1 MKHFNNLL
9 RSLAPVLL
17 FLVAASPVRALNFS
31 GTYTIPSVTFPDL
44 QTACAQL
51 TLGTVTGPT
60 VFNIT
65 AGTYT
70 GSTAQG
76 ILGGASGIA
85 GLSSTNTVTFQ
96 PASGAGTVTLS
107 PASSG
112 SSDNYVFRLINVSYI
127 TIKDLTLSNTGS
139 SYGTDIEL
147 RGNCNN
153 NTISGCTLDG
163 NTGTSTSTNK
173 ARVYANQ
180 GSSSDGLTGSNN
192 VFSGNTINGGSYAFY
207 MQGSNSAP
215 SYPRPYNWKIANN
228 TINNPYYG
236 NMYMYYMDSLQI
248 TGNSTTVGSV
258 GTFYGFYLNYCD
270 KSMKVTGNTL
280 NISATSGTFYGIY
293 SNYCNGSPSA
303 RRVIANNTI
312 SNPSA
317 SSSVYAVNGYYCSYD
332 SIANNNLSVLGS
344 SGFYNYYQYNYD
356 CVVKN
361 NSFTFAN
368 GNYNTF
374 YPWYD
379 YSYGSSP
386 NGKMVYD
393 GNTFNCTTTTGYM
406 YLYTCAYN
414 DNSRVTNN
422 TFNLTATSG
431 GTVINYGIYFSNN
444 CVYDNNTVTAT
455 SDGTMNYQ
463 SVYGLFVYNN
473 SGNSNNTISNNKVYA
488 SGQYYT
494 IGLYLYY
501 TSNTKLF
508 NNAIETGG
516 NGSYNYTFQN
526 YYHTGATTYYNNTIV
541 NNSNATYNY
550 TLYDY
555 SFNSGGY
562 AETLSWFNNVIY
574 KATTAGSYP
583 VLYMCPWNNGDYNN
597 IYNEGSSTYFM
608 QNSYSG
614 PSYNTFVTWRDGSG
628 TNRNSLSYKPV
639 FMNLSTHDLRPDPS
653 VSNCWAINGRGT
665 HIAGN
670 STDAAGNARP
680 VVPGAGVPD
689 LGAFE
694 FVPNSGVQP
703 PLCDVTPATPAA
715 GGTQTYTFG
724 YDTVATLT
732 WDPAASVPATAPTGQ
747 QWSGAK
753 PPSISS
759 VNNTFMYFYTD
770 ILTSSTANYT
780 ANIYYKDPW
789 IGTIAT
795 ENILHLAK
803 KDGSNPWVVYP
814 FGASA
819 ANTTRNYIFTP
830 TTGPLNSFGS
840 YTGLDLQNNAGATDI
855 ATPTGSFCAGT
866 YNVVVRIKNLGSNTI
881 NNVKIDWKLDGVTQS
896 GINYSTPISY
906 NTGVAGSNEALISL
920 GNVTFGAA
928 PRTIKVWTSNP
939 NGVGDTYNLDDT
951 LNVIMRASLSGVYTV
966 GGTTPDF
973 ATPTDAVNTLNAV
986 GVCGPVTFNIR
997 PGTYNLNTNCLQINS
1012 ILGGGPAA
1020 RVTFQAENGVASSV
1034 TINSSPTGSSTN
1046 GTFRLNGASYLT
1058 IRNLTINSS
1067 NANWTTGGSAIWG
1080 TNASYDSVLGCI
1092 LTGPTY
1098 STYTDQFT
1106 INFYNAGSSKY
1117 NVIQNCTINGGGY
1130 GCIGIYGSGNTN
1142 TGWVIDHN
1150 RVNDQTIQS
1159 YYALFLEYVDR
1170 ITVTNNY
1177 ITGGAFGGGT
1187 GGYGS
1192 YFYQLTNGPT
1202 ITGNTWAGATMAN
1215 VYGYFYLYYFQG
1227 SSPSASNPK
1236 RATFSNN
1243 IVVGGKP
1250 GGSNYNGVYAYGMQE
1265 ASVYNNTFV
1274 DNSDYSGSSGYNLYV
1289 YATGPRD
1296 SFYNN
1301 VYWNGLSAGRTT
1313 GYFYLPSGNSHY
1325 MDYNNYYTNASNLLY
1340 FQGSTYSSF
1349 DAYRAAS
1356 VSSYGYDKNSISYR
1370 PGVDSLTG
1378 LPVLSSP
1385 DVWSINGRGIQ
1396 KSSNAKDMN
1405 GNLRPTT
1412 LAAGVPDI
1420 GAVEFDPTSIPP
1432 TAVATPAIPAPG
1444 VTQTYKFGG
1453 NPVAVIKWNPQLALT
1468 AQLRVRQYSGRV
1480 PPSNFAALTGGKQM
1494 YFYTDIS
1501 PVGTGTTYDFNVENL
1516 YYYHTWLGTT
1526 NAASSTA
1533 NELNMKL
1540 AEKVA
1545 GFPSWLS
1552 FNSAN
1557 SITTTPISA
1566 MDGGSIYAPGMTS
1579 FGAMTGIDDGLNF
1592 TALVKVTGSTVLCSG
1607 NTVTLNAD
1615 PTSGGSGTYTYQWKR
1630 NGIDIPGATSST
1642 YAPNTGGDYSV
1653 TITGVGSQQST
1664 SIPVT
1669 VTIVAPPMA
1678 LITANGA
1685 LTFCTGN
1692 NLQLSASGGGTAYQ
1706 WQLNGSDIPGATDP
1720 TYKVSGAGTYTV
1732 KVSNIGCTT
1741 QSTATVVN
1749 AGPINVNLGADIATC
1764 EIKNKPIILDAGYPG
1779 AKYLWSTGDTT
1790 QTISIPSGKGTYSVT
1805 VDAGPNCKGS
1815 DQVEVNLY
1823 PLPSVQGISS
1833 QHYGNKYSL
1842 TAAGAANV
1850 DSYVWVFDDTLQ
1862 VPGPSVTRTIDGS
1875 LNVKLIICNQC
1886 GCDTVNMVDWATNV
1900 SNVSSEGLD
1909 ITVYPNPAKEKVN
1922 ISITGG
1928 YMKDITVMNS
1938 VGEIVYRADLSG
1950 QVKTADVNVSGLA
1963 SGRYIIRANTNNGI
1977 ISKPFNVQQQ

>member
-1 MKHFNNLL
+1 
-9 RSLAPVLL
+9 
-17 FLVAASPVRALNFS
+17 
-31 GTYTIPSVTFPDL
+31 
-44 QTACAQL
+44 
-51 TLGTVTGPT
+51 
-60 VFNIT
+60 
-65 AGTYT
+65 
-70 GSTAQG
+70 
-76 ILGGASGIA
+76 
-85 GLSSTNTVTFQ
+85 
-96 PASGAGTVTLS
+96 
-107 PASSG
+107 
-112 SSDNYVFRLINVSYI
+112 
-127 TIKDLTLSNTGS
+127 
-139 SYGTDIEL
+139 
-147 RGNCNN
+147 
-153 NTISGCTLDG
+153 
-163 NTGTSTSTNK
+163 
-173 ARVYANQ
+173 
-180 GSSSDGLTGSNN
+180 
-192 VFSGNTINGGSYAFY
+192 
-207 MQGSNSAP
+207 
-215 SYPRPYNWKIANN
+215 
-228 TINNPYYG
+228 
-236 NMYMYYMDSLQI
+236 
-248 TGNSTTVGSV
+248 
-258 GTFYGFYLNYCD
+258 
-270 KSMKVTGNTL
+270 
-280 NISATSGTFYGIY
+280 
-293 SNYCNGSPSA
+293 
-303 RRVIANNTI
+303 
-312 SNPSA
+312 
-317 SSSVYAVNGYYCSYD
+317 
-332 SIANNNLSVLGS
+332 
-344 SGFYNYYQYNYD
+344 YYQYNYD

-361 NSFTFAN
+361 NTINVSG
-368 GNYNTF
+368 GNYYSV

-379 YSYGSSP
+379 YSGGSSTP
-386 NGKMVYD
+386 TGKMVYD
-393 GNTFNCTTTTGYM
+393 GNTITCTTNTGYI
-406 YLYTCAYN
+406 YVYTAGYQ
-414 DNSRVTNN
+414 DNSRIINN
-422 TFNLTATSG
+422 TYNFSASSG
-431 GTVINYGIYFSNN
+431 GTIVNYGIYFSSN
-444 CVYDNNTVTAT
+444 CVYDNNTINASSV
-455 SDGTMNYQ
+455 GTMNYQ
-463 SVYGLFVYNN
+463 SVYGLYVYNN
-473 SGNSNNTISNNKVYA
+473 SSGLSNNVISNNKIYA
-488 SGQYYT
+488 EGMYYT
-494 IGLYLYY
+494 IGMANYY
-501 TSNTKLF
+501 TAGVKVF

-516 NGSYNYTFQN
+516 SGYYNYTFN
-526 YYHTGATTYYNNTIV
+526 MSYHTGAATVYNNTIV
-541 NNSNATYNY
+541 NNSTSSYNY
-550 TLYDY
+550 TFYDY
-555 SFNSGGY
+555 SFGSSGY
-562 AETLSWFNNVIY
+562 MENVDYSNNLIY
-574 KATTAGSYP
+574 KATTASTYP
-583 VLYMCPWNNGDYNN
+583 VLYMCNWSTGDYNN
-597 IYNEGSSTYFM
+597 IYNEGSATYFM

-614 PSYNTFVTWRDGSG
+614 PSYNTFVDWRNGTG

-639 FMNLSTHDLRPDPS
+639 LMNLGTHDLRPDPS
-653 VSNCWAINGRGT
+653 VSNCWAENGRAK
-665 HIAGN
+665 HIVGN
-670 STDAAGNARP
+670 DKDAAGNARP

-689 LGAFE
+689 IGAYE
-694 FVPNSGVQP
+694 FVPNAGVQP
-703 PLCDVTPATPAA
+703 PLCDVTPTAPAA

-732 WDPAASVPATAPTGQ
+732 WDAAATVPATAPTAQ

-789 IGTIAT
+789 IGTIAN

-803 KDGSNPWVVYP
+803 KDGANPWVVYP
-814 FGASA
+814 FGVSA

-830 TTGPLNSFGS
+830 TSGPLNSFGS

-881 NNVKIDWKLDGVTQS
+881 NSVKIDWKLDGVTQS

-939 NGVGDTYNLDDT
+939 NGVADTYNPDDT
-951 LNVIMRASLSGVYTV
+951 LNVVMRASLSGVYTV

-973 ATPTDAVNTLNAV
+973 ATPKDAVDALNAV
-986 GVCGPVTFNIR
+986 GVCGAVTFNIR
-997 PGTYNLNTNCLQINS
+997 PGTYNNGSNSLQINNVV
-1012 ILGGGPAA
+1012 GGGPSA

-1034 TINSSPTGSSTN
+1034 TLTNAPASSNAN
-1046 GTFRLNGASYLT
+1046 GVFRLNGANYVT
-1058 IRNLTINSS
+1058 IKNLTINGS
-1067 NANWTTGGSAIWG
+1067 NANSTYIGDCIWG
-1080 TNASYDSVLGCI
+1080 TNASYDSILGCRMYCP
-1092 LTGPTY
+1092 TTY
-1098 STYTDQFT
+1098 SYYGQANIEF
-1106 INFYNAGSSKY
+1106 NSPGNSAY
-1117 NVIQNCTINGGGY
+1117 NVIQGNTMTGGGMAHVVL
-1130 GCIGIYGSGNTN
+1130 YGSGSTN
-1142 TGWVIDHN
+1142 TGWVIDN
-1150 RVNDQTIQS
+1150 NTMGDPAATS
-1159 YYALFLEYVDR
+1159 YYGLYLNYADR
-1170 ITVTNNY
+1170 ITLTNNK
-1177 ITGGAFGGGT
+1177 IVGGNYNNYGY
-1187 GGYGS
+1187 GYGS
-1192 YFYQLTNGPT
+1192 YIYQLSNGPT
-1202 ITGNTWAGATMAN
+1202 VSNNTWGGSSMAGAYYYVM
-1215 VYGYFYLYYFQG
+1215 LYYFQG
-1227 SSPSASNPK
+1227 TSPSATNAK
-1236 RATFSNN
+1236 RGVFSNN
-1243 IVVGGKP
+1243 IVTGGKS
-1250 GGSNYNGVYAYGMQE
+1250 GGYNYNGLYAYGMQE
-1265 ASVYNNTFV
+1265 ASVFNNTFV

-1301 VYWNGLSAGRTT
+1301 VYWSSLSAGRTT
-1313 GYFYLPSGNSHY
+1313 GYFYLPSGNGHY

-1340 FQGSTYSSF
+1340 FQGSSYSSF

-1378 LPVLSSP
+1378 LPVVSSP

-1396 KSSNAKDMN
+1396 MAKNTKDMN
-1405 GNLRPTT
+1405 GNPRPTT

-1420 GAVEFDPTSIPP
+1420 GAVEFDPVSTPP
-1432 TAVATPAIPAPG
+1432 AAVATPAIPAPG

-1557 SITTTPISA
+1557 SITTTPVSP

-1579 FGAMTGIDDGLNF
+1579 FGSMTGIDDGINF

-1692 NLQLSASGGGTAYQ
+1692 NLQLAASGGGTAYQ

-1790 QTISIPSGKGTYSVT
+1790 QTISIPGGKGTYSVT

-1815 DQVEVNLY
+1815 DQVEVNL
-1823 PLPSVQGISS
+1823 
-1833 QHYGNKYSL
+1833 
-1842 TAAGAANV
+1842 
-1850 DSYVWVFDDTLQ
+1850 
-1862 VPGPSVTRTIDGS
+1862 
-1875 LNVKLIICNQC
+1875 
-1886 GCDTVNMVDWATNV
+1886 
-1900 SNVSSEGLD
+1900 
-1909 ITVYPNPAKEKVN
+1909 
-1922 ISITGG
+1922 
-1928 YMKDITVMNS
+1928 
-1938 VGEIVYRADLSG
+1938 
-1950 QVKTADVNVSGLA
+1950 
-1963 SGRYIIRANTNNGI
+1963 
-1977 ISKPFNVQQQ
+1977 